1 MPAPAAS
8 AYTVAPRAFAC
19 SSDSSTR
26 TAAPSPST
34 KPSRPLS
41 HGREAAAGS
50 SLRLD
55 SAIMLPKAAIGSG
68 CTAASVPPTTTTSA
82 RPSRIMSMPSAIAS
96 LPEAQAE
103 TGVCTPALA
112 PMARPTLAAGR
123 VGHQHRDRQRRD
135 PARAL
140 LLERVVV
147 ADSSVCT
154 PPMPEAIAT
163 PRRSGS
169 TRRRRRRSDRQSAQ
183 ASRAATRA
191 SWPERSRRRALTRS
205 STSVGST
212 ATSAA
217 IWVLSCSAQSCVEGV
232 DPGSPVEQGGPGA
245 GRRHRRRGRSCR
257 VRSRRREW
265 RSCTCCVVP
274 AVASGEY
281 GGAPAGRRTEVVRP
295 AAVVDQPWARSMN
308 ATASPTVLRFLT
320 SSSGM

>member
-8 AYTVAPRAFAC
+8 AYTLAPRAFAC

-68 CTAASVPPTTTTSA
+68 WMAASVPPTTTTSA

-96 LPEAQAE
+96 LPDAQAE
-103 TGVCTPALA
+103 TGRVH
-112 PMARPTLAAGR
+112 AGLGADGEADVR
-123 VGHQHRDRQRRD
+123 GRGVRHQHRDRQRRD

-147 ADSSVCT
+147 GQQRLHAADAGGHRD
-154 PPMPEAIAT
+154 PET
-163 PRRSGS
+163 
-169 TRRRRRRSDRQSAQ
+169 
-183 ASRAATRA
+183 
-191 SWPERSRRRALTRS
+191 L
-205 STSVGST
+205 
-212 ATSAA
+212 
-217 IWVLSCSAQSCVEGV
+217 GV
-232 DPGSPVEQGGPGA
+232 DLGVGEAGVGPGLEGGDQRELA
-245 GRRHRRRGRSCR
+245 GAVEAARLDALEHVGGVDGDLGGDLGAELLGPVVLDRGAPRTLRRGGRPRSWARHRRRGRSCR

-265 RSCTCCVVP
+265 RSCLLHLMVWRGSRGRR
-274 AVASGEY
+274 VATTGEY
-281 GGAPAGRRTEVVRP
+281 CGGFSDNGVEE
-295 AAVVDQPWARSMN
+295 
-308 ATASPTVLRFLT
+308 
-320 SSSGM
+320 